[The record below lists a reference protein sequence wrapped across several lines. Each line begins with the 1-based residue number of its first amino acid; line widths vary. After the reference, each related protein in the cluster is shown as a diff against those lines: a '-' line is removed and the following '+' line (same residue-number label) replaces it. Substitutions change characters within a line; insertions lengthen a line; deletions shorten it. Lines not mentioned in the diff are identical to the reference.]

1 MKINQTYKSVFILLL
16 IVGSFFF
23 ISKTI
28 AVSSPYR
35 AGETRDPAC
44 APGDLF
50 CTVNLD
56 KDLYKEN
63 ALGAVTNVT
72 SGTNSIVIGSG
83 STASG
88 DYSIAVG
95 HEDPNTLEPGP
106 TASGDFSVAI
116 GNATQS
122 TGNFSVAIGGGT
134 ASGASS
140 LSMGHLS
147 LSSGN
152 ESIAIGPGTIAASF
166 REISLGSYPTDHSP
180 SSESWSGTDRLLNV
194 GNGSSS
200 VARSDAFTILK
211 NGKIGIGT
219 NRPGWSF
226 DISSKTDALALPRG
240 TDADR
245 PISLAEGLLRFNM
258 TGEHLEYSDGETWI
272 PLTSSSSLKLITE
285 NYINTADLPNPDGNE
300 SVSIGVGT
308 KTTTYGE
315 VSLGMYPRISLGSKT
330 LVDTA
335 DVLFTVGNG
344 TSEVARSNAFIINKG
359 GTIGL
364 GDVTKADLTSAE
376 ASNAF
381 MTTETGGYLKLDG
394 TWVSASD
401 RSLKTNIKD
410 ISYGL
415 ETIEKI
421 QPRSFEYIKTGEPSI
436 GFIAQEMETVV
447 PEIVSDGGMGT
458 KGISYGQ
465 LTAVLVKAVQELS
478 DRVEDLESDAGITPA
493 KVEQVEEVPAEEV
506 PAPVEETPA
515 KETPAET
522 LPASLI
528 ASSNEINLTNILLML
543 AIGLLL
549 INLAVQVKK
558 NN

>member
-16 IVGSFFF
+16 VVGSFFF

-28 AVSSPYR
+28 AVSNPYR

-50 CTVNLD
+50 CTVTLD

-63 ALGAVTNVT
+63 AEETATNTT
-72 SGTNSIVIGSG
+72 SGGSSVAIGSNN
-83 STASG
+83 TASG
-88 DYSIAVG
+88 DYSIA
-95 HEDPNTLEPGP
+95 
-106 TASGDFSVAI
+106 I
-116 GNATQS
+116 GN
-122 TGNFSVAIGGGT
+122 GDGVEDVGGT
-134 ASGASS
+134 ASGDYSIS
-140 LSMGHLS
+140 LGLNSE
-147 LSSGN
+147 SSGSSAI
-152 ESIAIGPGTIAASF
+152 SILGTASGNKSISIGEGTLARSF
-166 REISLGSYPTDHSP
+166 REISLGSYPTDYTPTSTKAWN
-180 SSESWSGTDRLLNV
+180 EGDRLLNV
-194 GNGSSS
+194 GGGSSS
-200 VARSDAFTILK
+200 VDRYDAFTIMK
-211 NGKIGIGT
+211 GGRVGIGT
-219 NRPGWSF
+219 NRPFYSL
-226 DISSKTDALALPRG
+226 DISNLTDALALPKG
-240 TDADR
+240 ADADR
-245 PISLAEGLLRFNM
+245 PATLKAGLLRFN
-258 TGEHLEYSDGETWI
+258 TDGGSLEYSDGVTWI
-272 PLTSSSSLKLITE
+272 PLTSSSSSSLKLITE
-285 NYINTADLPNPDGNE
+285 NYVNTADLPNPTGNE
-300 SVSIGVGT
+300 SIAMGIGT
-308 KTTTYGE
+308 SAATYGE
-315 VSLGMYPRISLGSKT
+315 SSLGMYPRTSTGSKT

-335 DVLFTVGNG
+335 DILFTVGNG
-344 TSEVARSNAFIINKG
+344 GTSSGKSNAFIINKG

-364 GDVTKADLTSAE
+364 GDITKADLTSAE

-381 MTTETGGYLKLDG
+381 MTTETGGYLKIDG

-415 ETIEKI
+415 ETIKKI

-478 DRVEDLESDAGITPA
+478 DRVEELESDAGITPA
-493 KVEQVEEVPAEEV
+493 KVEEVKEAPVEET

-515 KETPAET
+515 EETLAET

-549 INLAVQVKK
+549 INLAIQVKK

>member
-1 MKINQTYKSVFILLL
+1 MKINQTYKSFFILLL
-16 IVGSFFF
+16 VVGSFFF

-28 AVSSPYR
+28 AVSTPYR
-35 AGETRDPAC
+35 AGETRDPEC

-63 ALGAVTNVT
+63 ASETATNTT
-72 SGTNSIVIGSG
+72 SGTNSIAIGSG
-83 STASG
+83 NTASGISSIAIGHEYDGDPGAEASG
-88 DYSIAVG
+88 DY
-95 HEDPNTLEPGP
+95 T
-106 TASGDFSVAI
+106 VAI
-116 GNATQS
+116 GQ
-122 TGNFSVAIGGGT
+122 GSVASALQSSALGVSAVAEGQYSTAVGYLSYALGGQ
-134 ASGASS
+134 
-140 LSMGHLS
+140 
-147 LSSGN
+147 
-152 ESIAIGPGTIAASF
+152 SIAIGPGTIAASF
-166 REISLGSYPTDHSP
+166 REISLGSYPTDYTPTSTTAWN
-180 SSESWSGTDRLLNV
+180 EGDRLLNV
-194 GNGSSS
+194 GGGSSS
-200 VARSDAFTILK
+200 VDRYDAFTIMK
-211 NGKIGIGT
+211 GGRVGIGT
-219 NRPGWSF
+219 NRPFYSL
-226 DISSKTDALALPRG
+226 DISNLTDALALPKG
-240 TDADR
+240 ADADR
-245 PISLAEGLLRFNM
+245 PATLKAGLLRFN
-258 TGEHLEYSDGETWI
+258 TDGGSLEYSDGVTWI

-285 NYINTADLPNPDGNE
+285 NYVNRADLPNPTGNE
-300 SVSIGVGT
+300 SIAMGIGT
-308 KTTTYGE
+308 SAATYGE
-315 VSLGMYPRISLGSKT
+315 SSLGMYPRTSTGSKT

-335 DVLFTVGNG
+335 DILFTVGNG
-344 TSEVARSNAFIINKG
+344 TSSVKSNAFIINKG

-364 GDVTKADLTSAE
+364 GDITKADLTSAE

-381 MTTETGGYLKLDG
+381 MTTETGGYLKIDG

-415 ETIEKI
+415 ETIKKI

-478 DRVEDLESDAGITPA
+478 DRVEELESDAGITPA
-493 KVEQVEEVPAEEV
+493 KVEEVKEVPVEET

-515 KETPAET
+515 EETLAET

-549 INLAVQVKK
+549 INLAIQVKK

>member
-16 IVGSFFF
+16 VVGSFFF

-28 AVSSPYR
+28 AVSNPYR

-50 CTVNLD
+50 CTVTLD

-63 ALGAVTNVT
+63 AEEAATNKT
-72 SGTNSIVIGSG
+72 SGASSVAIGSNN
-83 STASG
+83 TASG
-88 DYSIAVG
+88 DYSIAIG
-95 HEDPNTLEPGP
+95 Q
-106 TASGDFSVAI
+106 GDGI
-116 GNATQS
+116 E
-122 TGNFSVAIGGGT
+122 NFGGT
-134 ASGASS
+134 ASGDYSIS
-140 LSMGHLS
+140 IGSDS
-147 LSSGN
+147 TSSGN
-152 ESIAIGPGTIAASF
+152 YSVALKGTASGAESISIGNGTLARSF
-166 REISLGSYPTDHSP
+166 REISLGSYPTDYSP
-180 SSESWSGTDRLLNV
+180 SSSESWSDADRLLNV

-200 VARSDAFTILK
+200 VGRSDAFTILK
-211 NGKIGIGT
+211 NGRIGIGT
-219 NRPGWSF
+219 NRPGWSL
-226 DISSKTDALALPRG
+226 DISNKSDALALPRG
-240 TDADR
+240 ADANR
-245 PISLAEGLLRFNM
+245 PASLVEGLLRFN
-258 TGEHLEYSDGETWI
+258 TDGGSLEYSDGLTWI
-272 PLTSSSSLKLITE
+272 PLTSSSLNLITE
-285 NYINTADLPNPDGNE
+285 NYINTADLPNPVGNE
-300 SVSIGVGT
+300 SVAMGIGT
-308 KTTTYGE
+308 STTTYGE
-315 VSLGMYPRISLGSKT
+315 VSLGMYPRTSTGSKT
-330 LVDTA
+330 VVGTE

-344 TSEVARSNAFIINKG
+344 TSSVKSNAFIINKG

-364 GDVTKADLTSAE
+364 GDITKADLTSAE

-381 MTTETGGYLKLDG
+381 LTTETGGYLKIDG

-478 DRVEDLESDAGITPA
+478 DRVEELESDAGITPA
-493 KVEQVEEVPAEEV
+493 KVEEVKEVPVEET

-515 KETPAET
+515 EETLAET

-549 INLAVQVKK
+549 INLAIQVKK